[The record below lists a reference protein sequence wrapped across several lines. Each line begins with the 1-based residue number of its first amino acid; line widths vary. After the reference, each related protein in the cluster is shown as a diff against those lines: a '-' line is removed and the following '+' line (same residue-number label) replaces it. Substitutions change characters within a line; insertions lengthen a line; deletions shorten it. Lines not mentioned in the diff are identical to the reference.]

1 VTGQD
6 AATSRVERI
15 RAAADRVAQSRGLEV
30 FDLVFRR
37 ESHGWVVRVY
47 LDKPGAP
54 VHAGRAGS
62 AVGDGVT
69 IEDCQRVSEDLGTLL
84 DVEDVVGHHYTLE
97 VSSPGLDRP
106 LRQADDYQ
114 RFAGCLAKIVLTEA
128 VDGQKHL
135 AGRLGGIEGGDVL
148 LADAKQRVRRIPL
161 ALISRARLEV
171 EF

>member
-1 VTGQD
+1 ME
-6 AATSRVERI
+6 AEATRSARI
-15 RAAADRVAQSRGLEV
+15 RAAAERVARSRGLEV
-30 FDLVFRR
+30 FDLQFRR
-37 ESHGWVVRVY
+37 ESHGWMLRVF

-54 VHAGRAGS
+54 VHPGRAG
-62 AVGDGVT
+62 AVVGDGVT
-69 IEDCQRVSEDLGTLL
+69 IEDCQRVSDDLGTLL
-84 DVEDVVGHHYTLE
+84 DVEDVVGHRYTLE

-106 LRQADDYQ
+106 LRNAGDYQ

-135 AGRLGGIEGGDVL
+135 AGRLGGVEGGDVL